1 MTSEYGYKLNPH
13 RKLRKQKGIKGMRR
27 TLFNTHVPSTI
38 DQSGILAVR
47 FPDLGHNDVIVP
59 GTSKLSFKIQLNS
72 DTDANRTIVN
82 NLGRAIVSKL
92 EVKLEGRSIF
102 TLDSSDV
109 FLCYQDLWKTTNER
123 SNAVYQ
129 GIQSEALRKIRINA
143 GDKGTAA
150 NDVAIGTM
158 YDNLFCIPL
167 DFEILESH
175 MPFFQSELKDRLSYE
190 LTFNNYG
197 SVIVS
202 SDRNASYTITD
213 IHLEFEVLTSPE
225 LATLLKSKY
234 EGKHTVLYDRV
245 IRHSKLTLNK
255 SDTIWNIALAP
266 QAKSMKAILIL
277 FVDPADGGTAYS
289 RDTEKFYNPKITN
302 VMITLDGNPNQL
314 FAAGMR
320 AHQQFGEIKKIF
332 ADGKHRTNT
341 HVAKELEL
349 ADIKLED
356 YATTKYALCL
366 DMRTTDD
373 DSLHGSGRKIEGAS
387 QSIQIQIE
395 KKAETAGNLD
405 AYVYYIHDAQLNF
418 ERSSRLVSTIY

>member
-47 FPDLGHNDVIVP
+47 FPDLGTNDVIVP

-92 EVKLEGRSIF
+92 EVKLEGRSIY

-150 NDVAIGTM
+150 KDVAIGTM

-202 SDRNASYTITD
+202 SDTTATYTITD

-225 LATLLKSKY
+225 LATLLKRKY

-266 QAKSMKAILIL
+266 QAKSMKSILIL
-277 FVDPADGGTAYS
+277 FVDPNDGGALYG

-314 FAAGMR
+314 FASGMR
-320 AHQQFGEIKKIF
+320 PHQQFGEIKKIF

-349 ADIKLED
+349 ADIELED

-405 AYVYYIHDAQLNF
+405 AYVYYIHDA
-418 ERSSRLVSTIY
+418 

>member
-1 MTSEYGYKLNPH
+1 MDTSLTPH

-38 DQSGILAVR
+38 DQGGILAVR
-47 FPDLGHNDVIVP
+47 FPDLGPNDVIVP

-72 DTDANRTIVN
+72 DDDANRTIVN
-82 NLGRAIVSKL
+82 NLGRAIVSRL

-150 NDVAIGTM
+150 KDVAIGTM

-202 SDRNASYTITD
+202 SDTNASYTITD

-225 LATLLKSKY
+225 LATNLKRKY

-314 FAAGMR
+314 FASGMR
-320 AHQQFGEIKKIF
+320 PHQQFSEIKKIF

-349 ADIKLED
+349 ADIELED

-418 ERSSRLVSTIY
+418 ERSRLVNTIY

>member
-38 DQSGILAVR
+38 DQGGILAVR
-47 FPDLGHNDVIVP
+47 FPDLGPNDVIVP

-72 DTDANRTIVN
+72 DDDANRTIVN
-82 NLGRAIVSKL
+82 NLGRAIVSRL

-150 NDVAIGTM
+150 KDVAIGTM

-197 SVIVS
+197 NVIVS
-202 SDRNASYTITD
+202 SDTNASYTITD
-213 IHLEFEVLTSPE
+213 IHLEFEVLTSLE
-225 LATLLKSKY
+225 LATSLKRKY

-314 FAAGMR
+314 FASGMR
-320 AHQQFGEIKKIF
+320 PHQQFSEIKKIF

-349 ADIKLED
+349 ADIELED

-373 DSLHGSGRKIEGAS
+373 LC
-387 QSIQIQIE
+387 
-395 KKAETAGNLD
+395 TAAVGK
-405 AYVYYIHDAQLNF
+405 
-418 ERSSRLVSTIY
+418 

>member
-47 FPDLGHNDVIVP
+47 FPDLGTNDVIVP

-150 NDVAIGTM
+150 KDVAIGTM

-197 SVIVS
+197 NVIVS
-202 SDRNASYTITD
+202 SDTNASYTITD

-225 LATLLKSKY
+225 LATSLKRKY
-234 EGKHTVLYDRV
+234 DGKHTVLYDRV

-277 FVDPADGGTAYS
+277 LVDPADGGTAYS

-314 FAAGMR
+314 FASGMR

-349 ADIKLED
+349 ADIELED

-418 ERSSRLVSTIY
+418 EKSRLVSTIY

>member
-47 FPDLGHNDVIVP
+47 FPDQGTNDVIVP

-72 DTDANRTIVN
+72 DDDANRTIVN

-150 NDVAIGTM
+150 KDVAIGTM

-197 SVIVS
+197 NVIVS
-202 SDRNASYTITD
+202 SDPNASYTITD

-225 LATLLKSKY
+225 LATSLKRKY

-314 FAAGMR
+314 FASGMR
-320 AHQQFGEIKKIF
+320 PHQQFSEIKKIF

-349 ADIKLED
+349 ADIELED

-418 ERSSRLVSTIY
+418 ERSRLVSTIY

>member
-47 FPDLGHNDVIVP
+47 FPDLGPNDVIVP

-72 DTDANRTIVN
+72 DDDANRTIVN

-150 NDVAIGTM
+150 KDVAIGTM

-197 SVIVS
+197 NVIVS
-202 SDRNASYTITD
+202 SDTNASYTITD

-225 LATLLKSKY
+225 LATSLKRKY

-314 FAAGMR
+314 FASGMR
-320 AHQQFGEIKKIF
+320 PHQQFGEIKKIF

-349 ADIKLED
+349 ADIELED

-418 ERSSRLVSTIY
+418 ERSRLVSTIY

>member
-13 RKLRKQKGIKGMRR
+13 RKLRKQKGIKGMRQ

-47 FPDLGHNDVIVP
+47 FPDLGPNDVIVP

-72 DTDANRTIVN
+72 DDDANRTIVN

-92 EVKLEGRSIF
+92 EVKLESRSIF

-150 NDVAIGTM
+150 KDVAIGTM
-158 YDNLFCIPL
+158 YDNLFYIPL

-190 LTFNNYG
+190 LTFNNYE

-202 SDRNASYTITD
+202 SDTNASYTITD

-225 LATLLKSKY
+225 LATSLKRKY

-314 FAAGMR
+314 FASGMR
-320 AHQQFGEIKKIF
+320 PHQQFSEIKKIF

-349 ADIKLED
+349 ADIELED

-395 KKAETAGNLD
+395 KKAKTAGNLD
-405 AYVYYIHDAQLNF
+405 A
-418 ERSSRLVSTIY
+418 